1 MYRPRRISLR
11 RSDARDG
18 RQRGSARG
26 QMQKISAGKFHF
38 ELPSP
43 FTSLDHLVG
52 AGEKPGGNS
61 VDLSATGHCRLAH
74 ANELQMSGH
83 ARFPRIRVL
92 WMVGAVVND
101 NVLEIEGA

>member
-1 MYRPRRISLR
+1 
-11 RSDARDG
+11 
-18 RQRGSARG
+18 
-26 QMQKISAGKFHF
+26 MQKSSAGKFHF
-38 ELPSP
+38 EPPSP

-52 AGEKPGGNS
+52 GGEQPGGNS
-61 VDLSATGHCRLAH
+61 VDLSATSHCRLAH

-83 ARFPRIRVL
+83 ASFFPRIRVL

>member
-1 MYRPRRISLR
+1 MYSIAIVGQSLG
-11 RSDARDG
+11 DVV
-18 RQRGSARG
+18 
-26 QMQKISAGKFHF
+26 GKFHSV
-38 ELPSP
+38 PP
-43 FTSLDHLVG
+43 FTSFDHLVG
-52 AGEKPGGNS
+52 AGEQPGENS

-92 WMVGAVVND
+92 WMFGAVVND

>member
-1 MYRPRRISLR
+1 MPRRAPPSTVFVWAFWLPPSMR
-11 RSDARDG
+11 TTCVRWLDQDRVK
-18 RQRGSARG
+18 SARG
-26 QMQKISAGKFHF
+26 EGGREQ
-38 ELPSP
+38 
-43 FTSLDHLVG
+43 
-52 AGEKPGGNS
+52 PGGKS

-83 ARFPRIRVL
+83 ARFPGIRVL